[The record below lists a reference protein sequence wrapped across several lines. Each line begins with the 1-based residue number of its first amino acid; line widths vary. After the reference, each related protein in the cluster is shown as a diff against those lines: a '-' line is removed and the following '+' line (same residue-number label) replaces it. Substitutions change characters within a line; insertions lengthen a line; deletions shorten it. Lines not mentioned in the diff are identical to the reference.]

1 VTVVDVETA
10 LDMQRALAD
19 AAKRADVVVMSAA
32 VADYRVAKPAKDKL
46 KRGKLGA
53 KPALELVA
61 NPDLLAELGA
71 ARKGKSPVLVGFA
84 AETQD
89 VVANA
94 QAKLVTKRCDLIV
107 ANDVSEAGSGFATE
121 TNRVT
126 LVDKAGAT
134 ELPQATK
141 AVVAHR
147 ILDHVVTLLAKKR

>member
-1 VTVVDVETA
+1 SA

-32 VADYRVAKPAKDKL
+32 VADYRVAKPAKHKL
-46 KRGKLGA
+46 KRGQLGA
-53 KPALELVA
+53 KLALELVA

-94 QAKLVTKRCDLIV
+94 QAKLAAKRCDLIV
-107 ANDVSEAGSGFATE
+107 ANDVAEAGSGFATD

-126 LVDKAGAT
+126 LVDKSGAT
-134 ELPQATK
+134 AL
-141 AVVAHR
+141 
-147 ILDHVVTLLAKKR
+147 